1 MEDEVQQ
8 TQKKIRWMQTNAHKY
23 KCLSILVTVYHRERM
38 TSVRCDGWTHFFFY
52 FFSLSPSPT
61 KRDHQFFFLMALVI
75 DQHELS
81 LWKRLIHGIENN
93 DTEKVRQSLDEGDP
107 SVLFSR
113 TQNHVVLT
121 KPGMFGDE
129 LDHVNALQ
137 LAILKNKEL
146 IALMI
151 IEAVCKNQST
161 KTQCLNHRCANG
173 NTALHFAAFQN
184 MHEII
189 VMLLKA
195 GANPYVRNDQRLRPL
210 DCSHEEESV
219 LALTSQVRPYSPPA
233 TSFSSV
239 LLQKAASCQLQQ
251 QPPHTPPDITSTIP
265 QDYFDAP
272 PKSTRPRSKDS
283 SISIPTPPPSPTRT
297 CTHPTTPTVDNG
309 PRRTRFTLQ
318 SVFID
323 SCMNGDIDTVQ
334 DALSRGAKINS
345 RHGANDKSPLMIALV
360 NDQENVARLLL
371 SHQDININYQ
381 DCNGK
386 YKNRRFRY
394 NAHLKKK
401 ECSSFSLWNHL

>member
-1 MEDEVQQ
+1 
-8 TQKKIRWMQTNAHKY
+8 
-23 KCLSILVTVYHRERM
+23 
-38 TSVRCDGWTHFFFY
+38 
-52 FFSLSPSPT
+52 
-61 KRDHQFFFLMALVI
+61 MALPI
-75 DQHELS
+75 DQHEMS

-93 DTEKVRQSLDEGDP
+93 DAEKVRQSLDEGDP
-107 SVLFSR
+107 SVLLSH
-113 TQNHVVLT
+113 TQHHVVLT
-121 KPGMFGDE
+121 NPGMFGDE

-137 LAILKNKEL
+137 LAILKKKEL

-161 KTQCLNHRCANG
+161 KSRCLNHCCAKG

-195 GANPYVRNDQRLRPL
+195 GANPYIRNDQRLRPL
-210 DCSHEEESV
+210 DCSHEEEAV

-233 TSFSSV
+233 SSFSSV
-239 LLQKAASCQLQQ
+239 LLQKAASRQQQ

-265 QDYFDAP
+265 QDYFDSP

-297 CTHPTTPTVDNG
+297 CNNLTPTVVNNG
-309 PRRTRFTLQ
+309 ARRTRFTLQ

-334 DALSRGAKINS
+334 DVLSRGAKINS

-360 NDQENVARLLL
+360 NDQEDVARLLL

-381 DCNGK
+381 DSNGK
-386 YKNRRFRY
+386 YTKHCF
-394 NAHLKKK
+394 
-401 ECSSFSLWNHL
+401 